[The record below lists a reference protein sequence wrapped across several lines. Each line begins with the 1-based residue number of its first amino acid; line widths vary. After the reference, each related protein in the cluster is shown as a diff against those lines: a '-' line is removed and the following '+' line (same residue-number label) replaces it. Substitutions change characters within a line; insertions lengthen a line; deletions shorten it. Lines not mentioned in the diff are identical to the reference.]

1 MKSTMSAA
9 TPKHQARLAVG
20 GMDLTPMEPFVMV
33 CVFKKMMRMISAKPS
48 VAMAR

>member
-9 TPKHQARLAVG
+9 MPKHHSRLAVG
-20 GMDLTPMEPFVMV
+20 GMDLTPMEPFVSV
-33 CVFKKMMRMISAKPS
+33 WVFKKMMRMISEKPS